1 MMQLK
6 NDQPLY
12 SLTVGEYIELH
23 QSLVNV
29 IPSANSVAEKEKD
42 LLTISEAAD
51 YLDLAVST
59 LYAMNSRRQI
69 PFSKVLGKV
78 YYRRSV
84 LDEWLA
90 SGERKTTAQLSA
102 ETRKEGER

>member
-1 MMQLK
+1 M
-6 NDQPLY
+6 Y

-23 QSLVNV
+23 QSLMKETQTDYTTVGV
-29 IPSANSVAEKEKD
+29 KEKD
-42 LLTISEAAD
+42 LLTIHEAAD
-51 YLDLAVST
+51 YLDMAVST
-59 LYAMNSRRQI
+59 LYSMNSRRQI

-90 SGERKTTAQLSA
+90 TGERKTTAQLRA
-102 ETRKEGER
+102 ETRNGGNDL

>member
-1 MMQLK
+1 MKLDS
-6 NDQPLY
+6 NQPLY

-29 IPSANSVAEKEKD
+29 IPTTNSAAEKEKD
-42 LLTISEAAD
+42 LLTISEAAT

-90 SGERKTTAQLSA
+90 SGERKTTAQLRA

>member
-1 MMQLK
+1 MHLK

-29 IPSANSVAEKEKD
+29 IPTANSVGVKEKD
-42 LLTISEAAD
+42 LLTINEAAD

-90 SGERKTTAQLSA
+90 TGERKTTAQLRA
-102 ETRKEGER
+102 ETRNGGNDL